1 MSLSEAK
8 IKKALGEDSRFFGL
22 YVFPE
27 VDSTNRYLKEL
38 AENNVPEWTVV
49 AADSQ
54 SKGRGRLGRSFFS
67 PEGTGIYMSV
77 LLKPEI
83 ALEQSV
89 RITSMA
95 AVAVAEAIEKVS
107 GIPAQIKWVNDI
119 FLNKKK
125 ACGILVEAG
134 IDAIACRLN
143 HAVLGIGINVGEME
157 FPEELQNIAT
167 SVSNESDFSVSREE
181 LIAEVLKSLQKWYPS
196 IHDGSFL
203 SESKRRSVLLGEE
216 IRVHN
221 HDGSF
226 YEAVAMDLDDM
237 GHLVIERE
245 GKRELLNS
253 GEVSVRKSFSI

>member
-1 MSLSEAK
+1 MTLSEDK
-8 IKKALGEDSRFFGL
+8 IKKAWNAESLTSGL

-27 VDSTNRYLKEL
+27 LDSTNRYLKEL

-54 SKGRGRLGRSFFS
+54 SKGRGRMGRSFFS

-83 ALEQSV
+83 ALEKSV

-107 GIPAQIKWVNDI
+107 GVRAQIKWVNDI
-119 FLNKKK
+119 YLNKKK

-134 IDAIACRLN
+134 IDAMACKLN
-143 HAVLGIGINVGEME
+143 YAVLGIGINVGAME
-157 FPEELQNIAT
+157 FPEELQDIAT
-167 SVSNESDFSVSREE
+167 SVANESGLTVSREE

-203 SESKRRSVLLGEE
+203 MESKRRSVLLEKK

-226 YEAVAMDLDDM
+226 YEAVAVDLDDM

-245 GKRELLNS
+245 GQTELLNS
-253 GEVSVRKSFSI
+253 GEVSVRL

>member
-1 MSLSEAK
+1 MTLSEDK
-8 IKKALGEDSRFFGL
+8 IKKAWNAESLTSGL

-27 VDSTNRYLKEL
+27 LDSTNRYLKEL
-38 AENNVPEWTVV
+38 AENNAPEWTVV
-49 AADSQ
+49 VADSQ

-83 ALEQSV
+83 ALEKSV

-107 GIPAQIKWVNDI
+107 GVRAQIKWVNDI
-119 FLNKKK
+119 YLNKKK

-134 IDAIACRLN
+134 IDAMACKLN
-143 HAVLGIGINVGEME
+143 YAVLGIGINVGAME
-157 FPEELQNIAT
+157 FPEELQDIAT
-167 SVSNESDFSVSREE
+167 SVSNESGLTVSREE

-203 SESKRRSVLLGEE
+203 MESKRRSVLLEKE

-226 YEAVAMDLDDM
+226 YEATAVDLDDM

-245 GKRELLNS
+245 GQTELLNS
-253 GEVSVRKSFSI
+253 GEVSVRL